1 MSWHIE
7 HKDGR
12 TSITHNGKEVRATVL
27 DFHAEVGS
35 FPTAKMEIVFL
46 NDDCVSLQMK
56 EVTVIEKDVRD
67 E

>member
-35 FPTAKMEIVFL
+35 FSTAKMQVVFL
-46 NDDCVSLQMK
+46 DEDKVDLQIR
-56 EVTVIEKDVRD
+56 EVTVVE
-67 E
+67 ENEQ

>member
-12 TSITHNGKEVRATVL
+12 TSIKHNGKEVRATVL
-27 DFHAEVGS
+27 DFHSEVGS
-35 FPTAKMEIVFL
+35 FPIAKMEVVFL
-46 NDDCVSLQMK
+46 NDDFVDLHMN
-56 EVTVIEKDVRD
+56 EVIVIEKDVRD

>member
-1 MSWHIE
+1 MSWRIE

-12 TSITHNGKEVRATVL
+12 TNITHNGIEVRATVL

-35 FPTAKMEIVFL
+35 FPTAKMQVVFL
-46 NDDCVSLQMK
+46 DEDHVDLQMK
-56 EVTVIEKDVRD
+56 EVTVIEEMKPN